1 MGFRIQKKGHDS
13 LKKRNSKTALIS
25 LTLIGI
31 MLLTAILL
39 VAEYLHLY
47 FPGLWHAFSTGNE
60 QELQNYISGQDRLYG
75 AALLWLLSFVQVL
88 SIVIPAMPVQL
99 VAGMTLGPWR
109 GFLITFSSAI
119 AADMTAFWIAHR
131 ASKML
136 RCIAKERPKI
146 GKMLNSLSVS
156 RNRTYYTVMAILLPG
171 LPNGAIP
178 YAAANSGI
186 KAKVFFCALVI
197 ALPIPTIMTCIAG
210 RLVITGGILYSVA
223 LLSVLYAVVG
233 VLFLLRNV
241 IPEKMR
247 KRVES
252 RKVQ

>member
-1 MGFRIQKKGHDS
+1 MKT
-13 LKKRNSKTALIS
+13 RNAKTAVIS

-31 MLLTAILL
+31 LLLAVIFL

-60 QELQNYISGQDRLYG
+60 QELQTYISGQDRLYG

-99 VAGMTLGPWR
+99 AAGMTLGPWH
-109 GFLITFSSAI
+109 GFFITFTSAI

-136 RCIAKERPKI
+136 RCIAQERPRI
-146 GKMLNSLSVS
+146 GKMLNCLAVS

-186 KAKVFFCALVI
+186 QGKVFFCALLI
-197 ALPIPTIMTCIAG
+197 ALPIPTLMTCIAG
-210 RLVITGGILYSVA
+210 RLVITGGIGYSVG
-223 LLSVLYAVVG
+223 LLSVLYAFVG

-241 IPEKMR
+241 IPEKLKMWHD
-247 KRVES
+247 KR
-252 RKVQ
+252 RRQTW